1 MARGRIR
8 ARIRRSHLYTF
19 GCFRPQTAEEES
31 PHDFQGPGYSR
42 VVYCNQPLMH
52 EHKPVKYCSNY
63 ISTTKYNIVTFLP
76 KAIFEQF
83 RRVANLYFLLAAVLS
98 LTPISP
104 FSAVSMI
111 APLAFVVGLSM
122 AKEALEDW
130 RRFIQDMK
138 VNLRKARV
146 HKKDGVFGLKPW
158 MKLRVGD
165 VVKVEK
171 DRFFPADLLLL
182 SSSYEDGICYVE
194 TMNLDGETNLKV
206 KRSLEV
212 TLPLDDDQTFNE
224 FKATIKC
231 EDPNPNLYTY
241 VGNFEYDRQIYPLDP
256 SQILLRD
263 SKLRNTA
270 YIYGVVIFTGHDS
283 KVMQNSTRSPSKRS
297 RIEKQMDRII
307 YILFSLLVFISFI
320 SSIGF
325 IAKTKY
331 DLPKWW
337 YLQVPDSAQL
347 YDPGNPLRSGFYHL
361 ITALILYGYLIPISL
376 YVSIE
381 LVKVLQA
388 LFINRDVQMF
398 DEETGTPA
406 QARTSNLNEEL
417 GQVDTI
423 LSDKTGTLTCNQM
436 DFLKCSIAGAPYG
449 MRASDVELAAA
460 KQIAMDM
467 DGQSQTSTPLSW
479 RKSGCSFGEP
489 EIELES
495 VVSSKSE
502 YDRKPPIKGFSFE
515 DGRLMNG
522 NWYKEP
528 NADVILLFFR
538 ILSLCHTAIPEHNE
552 ETGTFTYEAESP
564 DEGAFLVAAREFG
577 FEFCKRTQS
586 SIFVRERCPSFEEPV
601 EREYKVLNLLDFT
614 SKRKRMSVIV
624 RDEDGQIFVFCKGAD
639 SIIFERLARN
649 GRMYEEATTKHLN
662 EYGEVGLRTLAL
674 AYKKLDEDKYSA
686 WNEEFIRAKTA
697 ISGDREAMLERVA
710 DMMEKDFILVGAT
723 AVEDKLQNGVPQCID
738 KLAQAGLK
746 IWVLTGD
753 KMETA
758 INIGFAC
765 SLLRQGMKQIC
776 ITTVNT
782 DALVQDPKLAVKEN
796 ILMQITNATQMIKL
810 EKDPHE
816 AFALI
821 IDGKTLTHALE
832 DDMKNQFLNLAICCA
847 SVICCRVSPKQKAL
861 VTRLVKEGTGK
872 TTLAIGDGA
881 NDVGMIQEADI
892 GVGISGCE
900 GMQAVMASDFAI
912 AQFQFLEKLLVV
924 HGHWCYKRIAQMICY
939 FFYKNIAFGLTIF
952 YFEAFTGFSGQS
964 LYVDWYMLLFNVVLT
979 SLPVISLGVFE
990 QDVDSDVCLQ
1000 FPALYQQGPKNLF
1013 FDWYRI
1019 FGWMANGLYTSL
1031 IVFFFNIIIFY
1042 DQSFR
1047 ASGQMADMT
1056 AVGTAM
1062 FTSIIWAVNC
1072 QIALTMSH
1080 FTWIQ
1085 HLFVWGSVAFWYIFL
1100 FIYGQLSYSL
1110 DVNAFKI
1117 LTEVLGPAPIYWSTT
1132 LLVTIA
1138 CNLPYLAHISFQRL
1152 VNPLDHHVIQEIKYY
1167 NKHIQDH
1174 RMWKAERSKARHST
1188 KIGFTARVDA
1198 KIRQLRGRLNKK
1210 YSISGTNIQTNEDV
1224 AIKLENV
1231 RTRHPQLLYESKLY
1245 RLLQGGTGIPSI
1257 RWFGVEGDYN
1267 VLVMDL
1273 LGPSLEDL
1281 FTFCSRKLSLK
1292 TVLMLA
1298 DQMLNRLE
1306 FVHSKSFLHRDLK
1319 PDNFLMGLGRRAN
1332 QVYAIDFGLAKK
1344 YRDSNHQ
1351 HIPYRENKSL
1361 TGTARFASINTHLG
1375 IEQSRR
1381 DDLEALGYV
1390 LMYFL
1395 RGSLPWQGLQ
1405 AGNKKQKYDRIS
1417 EKKVS
1422 TSIETL
1428 CRGYP
1433 TEFASYFHYCRSLR
1447 FEDKPDYAYLKRIF
1461 RDLFIREGFQFDY
1474 VFDWTILK
1482 YQQSQLA
1489 NPPSRALGGA
1499 GTSSMMPHANND
1511 RDSGLDEGKGPVR
1524 GRNATNSGNLPR
1536 MKDPVNDSSVSK
1548 ELSTSNE
1555 RKIGSS
1561 KQPVVSSNRDPKIP
1575 GNDSDLSCAPNGD
1588 PSVAQKVPSAA
1599 SPPNNKIESTIK
1611 GMERMNIGND

>member
-8 ARIRRSHLYTF
+8 ARIRRSQLYTF
-19 GCFRPQTAEEES
+19 GCFRPQTYEVDG
-31 PHDFQGPGYSR
+31 PHDFHGPGYSR
-42 VVYCNQPLMH
+42 VVHCNEPRMH
-52 EHKPVKYCSNY
+52 EKKPLKYCSNY
-63 ISTTKYNIVTFLP
+63 ISTTKYNVVTFLP

-104 FSAVSMI
+104 FSALSMI

-138 VNLRKARV
+138 VNLRKSRV
-146 HKKDGVFGLKPW
+146 HKKDGLFGLKPW

-165 VVKVEK
+165 IVKVEK
-171 DRFFPADLLLL
+171 DKFFPADLLLL

-231 EDPNPNLYTY
+231 EDPNPSLYTF

-270 YIYGVVIFTGHDS
+270 YIYGVVIFTGPDS

-297 RIEKQMDRII
+297 RIEKKMDRII
-307 YILFSLLVFISFI
+307 YILFSFLVFISII

-325 IAKTKY
+325 IVKTKY
-331 DLPKWW
+331 DLPKKW
-337 YLQVPDSAQL
+337 YLQVPDSEDL

-381 LVKVLQA
+381 VVKVLQA
-388 LFINRDVQMF
+388 LFINRDVEMF
-398 DEETGTPA
+398 DVETGTPA

-436 DFLKCSIAGAPYG
+436 DFLKCSIAGTAYG
-449 MRASDVELAAA
+449 MCASDVELAAA
-460 KQIAMDM
+460 KQIAMDF
-467 DGQSQTSTPLSW
+467 DGHSQASTPHSW
-479 RKSGCSFGEP
+479 RKSRCSFGEP

-495 VVSSKSE
+495 VVSSKNE
-502 YDRKPPIKGFSFE
+502 MDPRHPIKGFSFE
-515 DGRLMNG
+515 DCRLMNG
-522 NWYKEP
+522 NWCKEP

-538 ILSLCHTAIPEHNE
+538 ILSICHTAIPEHNE
-552 ETGTFTYEAESP
+552 ETGAFTYEAESP

-577 FEFCKRTQS
+577 FEFCRRTQS
-586 SIFVRERCPSFEEPV
+586 SIFVRERYRPFEEPV

-639 SIIFERLARN
+639 SIVFDRLARN
-649 GRMYEEATTKHLN
+649 GRMYEELTTTHLN

-674 AYKKLDEDKYSA
+674 AYKKLDEDKYAA

-697 ISGDREAMLERVA
+697 ISGDREAMLDRVA

-758 INIGFAC
+758 INIGFSC

-776 ITTVNT
+776 ITSMNT
-782 DALVQDPKLAVKEN
+782 DALVQDPKQALKEH
-796 ILMQITNATQMIKL
+796 ILLQITNATQMIKL
-810 EKDPHE
+810 EKDLHA

-821 IDGKTLTHALE
+821 IDGKTLTYALE
-832 DDMKNQFLNLAICCA
+832 DDMKIPFLNLAICCA

-912 AQFQFLEKLLVV
+912 AQFRFLEKLLVV

-952 YFEAFTGFSGQS
+952 YFEAFAGFSGQS
-964 LYVDWYMLLFNVVLT
+964 VYVDWYMILFNVVLT

-990 QDVDSDVCLQ
+990 QDVDSEVCLQ

-1031 IVFFFNIIIFY
+1031 IVFFLNIIIYY
-1042 DQSFR
+1042 DQAFR
-1047 ASGQMADMT
+1047 ASGQTADMT
-1056 AVGTAM
+1056 ALGTAM
-1062 FTSIIWAVNC
+1062 FTGIIWAVNC
-1072 QIALTMSH
+1072 QVALTMSH

-1100 FIYGQLSYSL
+1100 FIYGELNYAL
-1110 DVNAFKI
+1110 DVNAFRI
-1117 LTEVLGPAPIYWSTT
+1117 LTEVLGPAPIYWSAT
-1132 LLVTIA
+1132 LLVTVV
-1138 CNLPYLAHISFQRL
+1138 CNLPYLAHISFQQL

-1167 NKHIQDH
+1167 KKHIRDH

-1198 KIRQLRGRLNKK
+1198 TIRVLKGRLNKK
-1210 YSISGTNIQTNEDV
+1210 YSINNGVQQQT
-1224 AIKLENV
+1224 
-1231 RTRHPQLLYESKLY
+1231 
-1245 RLLQGGTGIPSI
+1245 
-1257 RWFGVEGDYN
+1257 
-1267 VLVMDL
+1267 
-1273 LGPSLEDL
+1273 
-1281 FTFCSRKLSLK
+1281 
-1292 TVLMLA
+1292 
-1298 DQMLNRLE
+1298 
-1306 FVHSKSFLHRDLK
+1306 
-1319 PDNFLMGLGRRAN
+1319 
-1332 QVYAIDFGLAKK
+1332 
-1344 YRDSNHQ
+1344 
-1351 HIPYRENKSL
+1351 
-1361 TGTARFASINTHLG
+1361 
-1375 IEQSRR
+1375 
-1381 DDLEALGYV
+1381 
-1390 LMYFL
+1390 
-1395 RGSLPWQGLQ
+1395 
-1405 AGNKKQKYDRIS
+1405 
-1417 EKKVS
+1417 
-1422 TSIETL
+1422 
-1428 CRGYP
+1428 
-1433 TEFASYFHYCRSLR
+1433 
-1447 FEDKPDYAYLKRIF
+1447 
-1461 RDLFIREGFQFDY
+1461 
-1474 VFDWTILK
+1474 
-1482 YQQSQLA
+1482 
-1489 NPPSRALGGA
+1489 
-1499 GTSSMMPHANND
+1499 
-1511 RDSGLDEGKGPVR
+1511 
-1524 GRNATNSGNLPR
+1524 
-1536 MKDPVNDSSVSK
+1536 
-1548 ELSTSNE
+1548 
-1555 RKIGSS
+1555 
-1561 KQPVVSSNRDPKIP
+1561 
-1575 GNDSDLSCAPNGD
+1575 
-1588 PSVAQKVPSAA
+1588 
-1599 SPPNNKIESTIK
+1599 
-1611 GMERMNIGND
+1611 